1 MRIAFLILIVVNL
14 ALFSWGEWYR
24 GVQEEGREPHR
35 LAQQLAAERLRSVP
49 PPAQPQAD
57 SALLPAAQ

>member
-24 GVQEEGREPHR
+24 GRQEEGREPHR
-35 LAQQLAAERLRSVP
+35 MAQQVAVEKLRIIP
-49 PPAQPQAD
+49 PPAPPQAD
-57 SALLPAAQ
+57 AALLPAAQ